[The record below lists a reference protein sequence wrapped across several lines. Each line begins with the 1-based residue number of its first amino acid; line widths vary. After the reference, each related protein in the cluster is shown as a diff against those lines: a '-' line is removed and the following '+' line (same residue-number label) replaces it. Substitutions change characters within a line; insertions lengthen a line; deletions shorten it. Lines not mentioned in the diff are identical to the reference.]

1 MEETMVRGMADEVP
15 AQARKLIDRVGCDY
29 GGCIAQWYASP
40 QAVEHDPEKIETM
53 SQEFVN

>member
-1 MEETMVRGMADEVP
+1 MVRGMADEVP

>member
-1 MEETMVRGMADEVP
+1 MLT
-15 AQARKLIDRVGCDY
+15 DRFGCWS
-29 GGCIAQWYASP
+29 GGSIGGWYTSP